1 MKIKLII
8 LLILSLQACSDKAK
22 SRQQGELLFYRVHIG
37 KNNVIGC
44 ISCHS
49 LKTDIKTT
57 GPSLFAIGLRAGKL
71 IEGVS
76 AKDYLQQSIINPDAF
91 IVSGYSPAI
100 MFAHYQDELTETE
113 INSLVTFLQSLK

>member
-1 MKIKLII
+1 MKVSII
-8 LLILSLQACSDKAK
+8 LITLSLFACSNNEN
-22 SRQQGELLFYRVHIG
+22 SMLVGEQLFHQVHVG

-76 AKDYLQQSIINPDAF
+76 AKDYLLQSIINPDAY

-113 INSLVTFLQSLK
+113 IRQLVIFLESLK

>member
-1 MKIKLII
+1 MRISII
-8 LLILSLQACSDKAK
+8 AIILSLFACSNN
-22 SRQQGELLFYRVHIG
+22 QNTLLLGEQLFHQAHMG

-76 AKDYLQQSIINPDAF
+76 AKDYLQQSIINPDAY

-100 MFAHYQDELTETE
+100 MFAHYQDELTATE
-113 INSLVTFLQSLK
+113 IDSLVIFLQSLR